1 MRHHDRARRGVS
13 TGFTMIELLIV
24 IIIIGI
30 LAAIAI
36 PRFTE
41 SKRLA
46 YVASM
51 KSDLRN
57 MVSAAESKFAEE
69 GTYVNYVPPA
79 SSGVKIVYSG
89 TIDGWSAT
97 ATHPSVPGIVCRIE
111 RGPEPGT
118 ANGPVCE

>member
-1 MRHHDRARRGVS
+1 MRRRN
-13 TGFTMIELLIV
+13 GFTMIELLIV
-24 IIIIGI
+24 VIVIGI

-46 YVASM
+46 YIASM

-69 GTYVNYVPPA
+69 GTYANYVPPA
-79 SSGVKIVYSG
+79 SGGVVIVFTG
-89 TIDGWSAT
+89 TSDGWDAT
-97 ATHPSVPGIVCRIE
+97 ATMRVRCVRIWGE
-111 RGPEPGT
+111 H
-118 ANGPVCE
+118 VKK

>member
-1 MRHHDRARRGVS
+1 MRHQHRARRGD
-13 TGFTMIELLIV
+13 THGFTLIELLIV

-46 YVASM
+46 YIASM

-79 SSGVKIVYSG
+79 SGGVTIVYTG

-97 ATHPSVPGIVCRIE
+97 ATHGAVPGLVCRIE
-111 RGPEPGT
+111 RGTAPGT